1 MLHEDPERTHLQARR
16 EEIVTIYESANQPLV
31 QTPGHSAQ
39 AAQAAVIALR
49 TGRAFEV
56 LVVLTF
62 AESRENV
69 VYAPDAPVPQTQLQ
83 QAVDEALNFAESMG
97 FILESNWAG
106 LNPTQKEEVMGR
118 MSAFQPPQ
126 PKEIERPPERPKAAD
141 ALSAVARLFAAFALL
156 LVAAGATACS
166 GVSAE
171 QRRRSAEIHYD
182 LGTNMLQNGDVQGA
196 LKEYLDAEK
205 EDEDL
210 PQTHNALGVLYAYSL
225 ARPEKAE
232 EHFRQAIA
240 LDKDFS
246 EARNNLGSFYVA
258 RGRFAEA
265 IPQFE
270 QALANPLYRD
280 RIIAETN
287 LGWALYKTGQPEKG
301 MRRIESALVI
311 APKYCLGWRQL
322 GTIHAER
329 GELRA
334 AGDAFAKYAAAC
346 PGTADAHLQSG
357 KILARQTRAAGRSS
371 HFAAGGWK
379 ALIRPMTSS
388 LCVGLEP
395 AQLLSTMNPMLS
407 AKLSASSTA
416 CWSCV
421 CGTGASGA

>member
-1 MLHEDPERTHLQARR
+1 MLREDPEQTYVQARR
-16 EEIVTIYESANQPLV
+16 EDIAAVYESANQPLV
-31 QTPGHSAQ
+31 QTPGRSAQ
-39 AAQAAVIALR
+39 AAQAAVIAVR
-49 TGRAFEV
+49 RGRAFEV

-69 VYAPDAPVPQTQLQ
+69 VYAPDAPVQQTQLQ

-97 FILESNWAG
+97 FILESGWAG
-106 LNPTQKEEVMGR
+106 LDQRQKEEIMRR
-118 MSAFQPPQ
+118 MSAFQPPR
-126 PKEIERPPERPKAAD
+126 PKEIEPPPERPKASD

-156 LVAAGATACS
+156 LAVGTTACS

-182 LGTNMLQNGDVQGA
+182 LGTNLMENGDMQGA

-205 EDEDL
+205 EDDEL
-210 PQTHNALGVLYAYSL
+210 PQTHNALGLLYAYSL
-225 ARPEKAE
+225 ARPQEAE
-232 EHFRQAIA
+232 EHFRKAIA

-246 EARNNLGSFYVA
+246 EARNNLGAFYVA

-280 RIIAETN
+280 RVVAETN

-301 MRRIESALVI
+301 IRRIEAALVV

-329 GELRA
+329 GELKT
-334 AGDAFAKYAAAC
+334 AGESFAKYAASC
-346 PGTADAHLQSG
+346 PDTADAFLQTG
-357 KILARQTRAAGRSS
+357 KILARQTRAAEARVA
-371 HFAAGGWK
+371 FQRCAGSKDERESGI
-379 ALIRPMTSS
+379 ARE
-388 LCVGLEP
+388 C
-395 AQLLSTMNPMLS
+395 QRLLRELTP
-407 AKLSASSTA
+407 
-416 CWSCV
+416 
-421 CGTGASGA
+421 